1 MALLKC
7 SYSGYRWESS
17 DEAFKSM
24 KAYCNH
30 PLMSL
35 KYPQLERLY
44 KLWTYRKLNED
55 ESKLLFVALLK
66 SCPLV
71 TFKNSL
77 VWESLQGYK
86 IAVWLP
92 EVVELN
98 ETITA
103 LGNHTAIKS
112 ILPSLVVSEESGNSS
127 GLDFH
132 SFAAACDETLIHHY
146 YTNAYQKLLE
156 EREELKRD
164 SLKRALMNKTKNPTR
179 YIKHLGSWL
188 QDAAQFPS
196 DKSFSF
202 EGKEITLADYWLYC
216 FQACGTRDKSFRYLS
231 IDRVDLLDLLDW
243 IDEYLPMTT
252 IYSFQAR
259 KIVADTLED
268 HSFFSSSSY
277 ETIQD
282 QPLPLDAVIL
292 PKPNRTD
299 YPTIKA
305 FMLAD
310 SAYIVQ
316 QAAIKRDKERAAIKT
331 LTALESLRLNT
342 KVNL

>member
-7 SYSGYRWESS
+7 SFSGYSWQSN
-17 DEAFKSM
+17 DEAFKNL

-30 PLMSL
+30 PVMTL
-35 KYPQLERLY
+35 KYSQLERLY
-44 KLWTYRKLNED
+44 KLWAYRKLSEG

-66 SCPLV
+66 ACPLV
-71 TFKNSL
+71 SFKNSL
-77 VWESLQGYK
+77 IWESLQAHK
-86 IAVWLP
+86 VATWLP
-92 EVVELN
+92 EIMELN
-98 ETITA
+98 ETIRA
-103 LGNHTAIKS
+103 LGTHTIIKS
-112 ILPSLVVSEESGNSS
+112 ILPSLVISEESGNTSS
-127 GLDFH
+127 LDFH
-132 SFAAACDETLIHHY
+132 SFAAACGETLLHHY
-146 YTNAYQKLLE
+146 YTNNYQKLLE
-156 EREELKRD
+156 DREELKRD
-164 SLKRALMNKTKNPTR
+164 SLKRALMNKSKNPTR

-188 QDAAQFPS
+188 QDAAQFPT
-196 DKSFSF
+196 DKSFTF
-202 EGKEITLADYWLYC
+202 EGKSITLSDYWLYC

-282 QPLPLDAVIL
+282 QPLSPDTVIL
-292 PKPNRTD
+292 EKPNRSE

>member
-1 MALLKC
+1 MATLNC
-7 SYSGYRWESS
+7 SYSGYSWASTDS
-17 DEAFKSM
+17 AFRYL

-30 PLMSL
+30 PVMAL
-35 KYPQLERLY
+35 KYSQLERLY
-44 KLWTYRKLNED
+44 KLWTYRKLSED

-77 VWESLQGYK
+77 VWESLQTHK
-86 IAVWLP
+86 IAAWLP
-92 EVVELN
+92 EVVQLN
-98 ETITA
+98 ETVQA

-112 ILPSLVVSEESGNSS
+112 ILPSLVISTESGNTN

-132 SFAAACDETLIHHY
+132 SFAAACDETLLHHY
-146 YTNAYQKLLE
+146 YTNTYQKLLE

-196 DKSFSF
+196 NKSFTF
-202 EGKEITLADYWLYC
+202 EGKEITLSEYWLYC

-243 IDEYLPMTT
+243 IDEYLPMST

-282 QPLPLDAVIL
+282 KPLSPDVVIL
-292 PKPNRTD
+292 DKPNRSD
-299 YPTIKA
+299 YLTVKA

-342 KVNL
+342 KVSI